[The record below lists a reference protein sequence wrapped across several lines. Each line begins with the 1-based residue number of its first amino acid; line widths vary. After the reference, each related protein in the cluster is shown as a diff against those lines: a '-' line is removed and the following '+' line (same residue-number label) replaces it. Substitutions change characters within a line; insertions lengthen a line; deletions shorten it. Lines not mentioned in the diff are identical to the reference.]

1 MATCPNKNLES
12 WQNLVVSRGNDVAH
26 YLWDKYDGIVPE
38 SESKQSVV
46 KAGLKAVNAL
56 QTDKAVTL
64 FSTLDRNKVKG
75 DAFWNKVQADLQ
87 IPKEQIELLKQYNTT
102 NREELIAN
110 MLGDYSFAIEIN
122 LAKKTEIVPTRELT
136 QEELE
141 ASEYIDPYMIGVPSE
156 EKAIPTQYYSNLT
169 VPGGTNYT
177 ENEIATPAITPA
189 IKGHAQFATDKGIG
203 WFRSDDSVVGIQN
216 RKALP
221 QEIEE
226 ARDTQGVQAAK
237 ELEKNG
243 VPSVGG
249 TLTKTRRILE
259 VQSDLFQ
266 KGREREDLINK
277 KPGDFEDEI
286 RQEPDGT
293 WSIYNNVIGL
303 IQGGFK
309 NEKEAIEFS
318 GPSKEDVSKN
328 QFLQLLNKGNN
339 WVTFFIKSIIQDSAK
354 KGYEKVL
361 FPKGDTASKV
371 EGHSTLEEFK
381 REKEDRIKFVES
393 EKEKILEMK
402 GMSEQEYLN
411 TKPELNSI
419 ESINREINQLK
430 QELERVETEGF
441 GALRPIYNFYETT
454 VANVLK
460 KQGYSPKVVTD
471 EYGNQWNEV
480 SLDKERDRE
489 KILFQIEG
497 VPTSRASESTVAK
510 MKEAAKQ
517 MGINIQSLADYAKA
531 NPDIDTKGVN
541 GVADLAKMSV
551 AVAAGRE
558 DVALTEEIVHISRAM
573 IEQVDPKLVTE
584 MISKIERFK
593 IYKQVFEKY
602 KDNPYYQLSDGRPN
616 IRKIKMEAVD
626 KLITE
631 VIINRNEGTTEYPE
645 LMQEETRSIIQQW
658 WDAIKDMIRSIYRK
672 SSIDVF
678 EEAAARIEG
687 GELVTDFL
695 GNEVFLQIAP
705 NDEVNKFYDALAQM
719 DASMILVNTDP
730 NDRHYTYN
738 NERVTRS
745 VTQKIKEEVGKPF
758 ERSPMDKL
766 EDDQKRDWGTD
777 VHAFMDDYVT
787 NNLID
792 KDGFARAQFLDTP
805 IESRLSSAIQE
816 RLRNFAKELIR
827 SYKPGTRFRVE
838 SKIVNTKAKGM
849 IGTTADFIAI
859 EPDEK
864 KGFVVDMLDWKTM
877 SLDKTQDEDVP
888 WYKQAEWKLQM
899 GEQSKIMYNLK
910 VEPGQLRKARMVPF
924 LANYTYA
931 VQGDRKSGL
940 VLSSMEI
947 GKLDSLQE
955 TNLYLLPVPLN
966 TESTGNAEVD
976 RLLAS
981 MRQYYDKLA
990 KVFVS
995 PEEKYAKRLT
1005 LGEISKAIRHLH
1017 MKLDFGPL
1025 ANVGRTFLN
1034 NAAETLKT
1042 FENIDYNTLSKEEL
1056 RKKLGDLLEYRTSAE
1071 KFATMDQVFINH
1083 IGKEN
1088 LRDEDKKTL
1097 KSLEDINTSTERML
1111 KKIDQIQ
1118 KDFVVQYAIKE
1129 NFIEDTETAKENF
1142 LAAEKE
1148 VDGLS
1153 KTFLEGSKL
1162 APVNTRLA
1170 SNLIMNAKSL
1180 VNIKMSRLINEF
1192 EKLLLPL
1199 YEDAKRSGRS
1209 AFDMIGTVN
1218 NGRLQLIKKID
1229 RKFWDE
1235 ISENAKAKNKQFF
1248 LENMDR
1254 EKYNALAKEAID
1266 RGIKELNTIK
1276 FSSDPDQDELK
1287 RKFRIKQLKNSLDIN
1302 LETFNGYKQG
1312 QFKYLFNQVMKEEGH
1327 YSPEYLQM
1335 RGNENAM
1342 KMWTF
1347 LTNLNQRAKDLGYLD
1362 QEGISFFPL
1371 VEATLLQKMSQS
1383 SETTKQI
1390 KDFFNDMYTTKIDE
1404 LPAHAKID
1412 PETGDVKRQ
1421 IPRFFKRTE
1430 KAVDELSKDLNK
1442 VGTLWIKALLEYENA
1457 KEMENILLTLHNV
1470 EESKGHII
1478 TAPDG
1483 SIVYEGNV
1491 PRVGDDNIKNAALLK
1506 TIIDDEVYGITEDLS
1521 SLGNVNMNRL
1531 AGQLQKDEESKEK
1544 TVLSIKKG
1552 LDTSNV
1558 LVRALAV
1565 GLKPLIA
1572 IANYF
1577 GFNFQAF
1584 INAGN
1589 MYRFREFEAQNL
1601 AITTGVGLSTLDKG
1615 LIDLVVPLNED
1626 ISAEKRRGIAWK
1638 QGFREYLGTWTFTDV
1653 MMSTNAFPDRK
1664 LQLANALAFNKNSMV
1679 MDGKIVNIRQYV
1691 KAQDRARYKTM
1702 SEAERRTYEKGYE
1715 ERVKALKES
1724 SSLDKVAKIEDGQ
1737 VVIPGVSDEELA
1749 KYRTKVIEYGRNLS
1763 GQMNSDNKAG
1773 YRRDALFRSFMMFKT
1788 WIPKQIFVRG
1798 QDIQKSEEQEEWEYG
1813 RTRLFFKTWAQLGL
1827 FNVFQMR
1834 QVLLGTDK
1842 GLKILDEMLEAKRE
1856 DHFKKTGKK
1865 LEITDEEFYD
1875 LVRRQL
1881 SNQMKE
1887 LGLLFSVMGLVIA
1900 AKAAEPPEDAD
1911 ELTRNR
1917 YKFWA
1922 KAINK
1927 VSDELKF
1934 YYDPRSFE
1942 SITKGSVM
1950 PAVGLISKSAQLID
1964 NLQREVTGYA
1974 INDEKMME
1982 KAHPIKYFLNLMPV
1996 GYQFQT
2002 EVLPYIDP
2010 ELAKSLGIRV
2020 TTESRIR

>member
-38 SESKQSVV
+38 SESKESVV

-64 FSTLDRNKVKG
+64 FSTLDRNKVTG
-75 DAFWNKVQADLQ
+75 DRFWNKVQADLQ
-87 IPKEQIELLKQYNTT
+87 IPKEQIELLKQYNTI
-102 NREELIAN
+102 NREELVAN

-122 LAKKTEIVPTRELT
+122 VAKRDVV
-136 QEELE
+136 EEPWRMQVE
-141 ASEYIDPYMIGVPSE
+141 DYETDDRGFPIPGAT
-156 EKAIPTQYYSNLT
+156 PTQFYSNLT

-189 IKGHAQFATDKGIG
+189 IRGHAQFATDKGIG

-259 VQSDLFQ
+259 LQSDLFQ
-266 KGREREDLINK
+266 KGRDKSDLVNQ

-286 RQEPDGT
+286 KQESDGT
-293 WSIYNNVIGL
+293 WSIYNNLVGL
-303 IQGGFK
+303 IEGGFK
-309 NEKEAIEFS
+309 SEKEAIAFS

-328 QFLQLLNKGNN
+328 QFLQLLNKDNN

-354 KGYEKVL
+354 KGYNKVL

-430 QELERVETEGF
+430 QELERVEREGF
-441 GALRPIYNFYETT
+441 GALKPIYNFYETT
-454 VANVLK
+454 VTNVLK

-480 SLDKERDRE
+480 ALNKERERE

-531 NPDIDTKGVN
+531 NPNIDTKGVN

-645 LMQEETRSIIQQW
+645 LMQEETRSLIQQW

-672 SSIDVF
+672 STIDVF

-687 GELVTDFL
+687 GELVTDSL
-695 GNEVFLQIAP
+695 GNEVFLQIAS
-705 NDEVNKFYDALAQM
+705 NDEVNKFYDTLAQM
-719 DASMILVNTDP
+719 DASMNIITTDP

-738 NERVTRS
+738 NERVARS
-745 VTQKIKEEVGKPF
+745 VTQKIKEEVGRQF

-777 VHAFMDDYVT
+777 VHAFLQDYVT

-805 IESRLSSAIQE
+805 VESRLSSAIQE

-827 SYKPGTRFRVE
+827 SYKPGTRFRIE

-864 KGFVVDMLDWKTM
+864 KGFVVDMFDWKTT
-877 SLDKTQDEDVP
+877 SIDKTKDEDVP
-888 WYKQAEWKLQM
+888 WYKQKEWKMQM

-910 VEPGQLRKARMVPF
+910 VQPDQLRKARMIPF

-931 VQGDRKSGL
+931 VQGDRQSGL

-947 GKLDSLQE
+947 GKLDNLQE

-966 TESTGNAEVD
+966 TESTGNPEVD

-981 MRQYYDKLA
+981 MRQYYEKLY
-990 KVFVS
+990 KVPVS
-995 PEEKYAKRLT
+995 PEEKYAKNLM
-1005 LGEISKAIRHLH
+1005 LNEISKAIRHLH

-1042 FENIDYNTLSKEEL
+1042 FENIDYKTLSKEEL

-1071 KFATMDQVFINH
+1071 KFATMDEVFINH

-1097 KSLEDINTSTERML
+1097 KSLEEINNSTGRML
-1111 KKIDQIQ
+1111 KKIDQLQ

-1129 NFIEDTETAKENF
+1129 NFIEDTEAAKENF

-1162 APVNTRLA
+1162 APVNIRLA

-1199 YEDAKRSGRS
+1199 YEDANRSGRS

-1235 ISENAKAKNKQFF
+1235 IAKNAKARNKQFF

-1287 RKFRIKQLKNSLDIN
+1287 RKFRIKQLRNSLDIN
-1302 LETFNGYKQG
+1302 LETFNGYNQG
-1312 QFKYLFNQVMKEEGH
+1312 QFKYLFNQTMKEEGH

-1347 LTNLNQRAKDLGYLD
+1347 LTNLNQRAKQLGYLD
-1362 QEGISFFPL
+1362 QEGMSFFPL
-1371 VEATLLQKMSQS
+1371 IEATLLQKISQS

-1412 PETGDVKRQ
+1412 PETGEVKRQ
-1421 IPRFFKRTE
+1421 IPRFFTRTE

-1572 IANYF
+1572 IANYA

-1927 VSDELKF
+1927 ISDELKF

-1982 KAHPIKYFLNLMPV
+1982 KAHPIKYALNLMPV

>member
-1 MATCPNKNLES
+1 MSC
-12 WQNLVVSRGNDVAH
+12 
-26 YLWDKYDGIVPE
+26 I
-38 SESKQSVV
+38 
-46 KAGLKAVNAL
+46 
-56 QTDKAVTL
+56 
-64 FSTLDRNKVKG
+64 
-75 DAFWNKVQADLQ
+75 
-87 IPKEQIELLKQYNTT
+87 
-102 NREELIAN
+102 
-110 MLGDYSFAIEIN
+110 
-122 LAKKTEIVPTRELT
+122 
-136 QEELE
+136 
-141 ASEYIDPYMIGVPSE
+141 
-156 EKAIPTQYYSNLT
+156 
-169 VPGGTNYT
+169 
-177 ENEIATPAITPA
+177 IT
-189 IKGHAQFATDKGIG
+189 
-203 WFRSDDSVVGIQN
+203 
-216 RKALP
+216 
-221 QEIEE
+221 
-226 ARDTQGVQAAK
+226 
-237 ELEKNG
+237 
-243 VPSVGG
+243 
-249 TLTKTRRILE
+249 
-259 VQSDLFQ
+259 
-266 KGREREDLINK
+266 
-277 KPGDFEDEI
+277 
-286 RQEPDGT
+286 
-293 WSIYNNVIGL
+293 YNN
-303 IQGGFK
+303 Q
-309 NEKEAIEFS
+309 
-318 GPSKEDVSKN
+318 
-328 QFLQLLNKGNN
+328 Q
-339 WVTFFIKSIIQDSAK
+339 
-354 KGYEKVL
+354 
-361 FPKGDTASKV
+361 
-371 EGHSTLEEFK
+371 
-381 REKEDRIKFVES
+381 
-393 EKEKILEMK
+393 
-402 GMSEQEYLN
+402 MSEQEFVEKHIPKEGEIIEYNGIEYMVHDSSREGSQFLSQEALSEEPYNIQQELMNVANQIPFYNLN
-411 TKPELNSI
+411 PVGEGSVEFGEIYPIFNISLTKLLQDGFIKTGKIFDIEKYKNVFGQRSDELTF
-419 ESINREINQLK
+419 QLK
-430 QELERVETEGF
+430 
-441 GALRPIYNFYETT
+441 T
-454 VANVLK
+454 VPASK
-460 KQGYSPKVVTD
+460 S
-471 EYGNQWNEV
+471 
-480 SLDKERDRE
+480 
-489 KILFQIEG
+489 
-497 VPTSRASESTVAK
+497 SESTVAK

-541 GVADLAKMSV
+541 GVADLAKMAV

-558 DVALTEEIVHISRAM
+558 NVALTEEIVHISRAM
-573 IEQVDPKLVTE
+573 IEQTNPKLVTE

-631 VIINRNEGTTEYPE
+631 VIIKRNEGSTEYPE
-645 LMQEETRSIIQQW
+645 LMQEETRSLIQQW

-672 SSIDVF
+672 SNIDVF
-678 EEAAARIEG
+678 EEAAAKIEG
-687 GELVTDFL
+687 GEVVTNSL
-695 GNEVFLQIAP
+695 GEEVFLQISAP
-705 NDEVNKFYDALAQM
+705 NDAVNKFYDTLATM
-719 DASMILVNTDP
+719 DASMNLVNTNP

-738 NERVTRS
+738 NERVARS
-745 VTQKIKEEVGKPF
+745 VTQKIKEEVGRQF

-777 VHAFMDDYVT
+777 VHAFIYDYIA

-805 IESRLSSAIQE
+805 IESRLSPAIQE
-816 RLRNFAKELIR
+816 RLKNFAKELIR

-838 SKIVNTKAKGM
+838 SKIVNTKTKGM
-849 IGTTADFIAI
+849 TGTTADFIAI

-877 SLDKTQDEDVP
+877 SLDKTKDEDVP
-888 WYKQAEWKLQM
+888 WYKQEEWKMQM

-931 VQGDRKSGL
+931 VQGDRQSGL
-940 VLSSMEI
+940 ILSSMEI
-947 GKLDSLQE
+947 GKLDSLKE

-966 TESTGNAEVD
+966 TESTGNPEVD

-990 KVFVS
+990 KVSVS
-995 PEEKYAKRLT
+995 PEEKYAKRLI

-1042 FENIDYNTLSKEEL
+1042 FENIDYKTLSKEEL

-1083 IGKEN
+1083 IGKDN

-1097 KSLEDINTSTERML
+1097 KSLEEINTSTERML

-1129 NFIEDTETAKENF
+1129 NFIEDTEEAKENF

-1162 APVNTRLA
+1162 APVNIRLA

-1180 VNIKMSRLINEF
+1180 VNIKMSRLINQF

-1199 YEDAKRSGRS
+1199 EQAAARAGKS

-1235 ISENAKAKNKQFF
+1235 ISKNAKEKNKQFF
-1248 LENMDR
+1248 LDNMDR
-1254 EKYNALAKEAID
+1254 EKYDALAKEAID

-1287 RKFRIKQLKNSLDIN
+1287 RKFRIKQLRNSLDIG
-1302 LETFNGYKQG
+1302 LETFNGYNQG
-1312 QFKYLFNQVMKEEGH
+1312 QFKYLFNQTMKEEGH

-1335 RGNENAM
+1335 RGNEDAL

-1347 LTNLNQRAKDLGYLD
+1347 LTNLNQRAKQLGYLD
-1362 QEGISFFPL
+1362 QEGMSFFPL
-1371 VEATLLQKMSQS
+1371 VEATILQKISQS
-1383 SETTKQI
+1383 SNTTKQI
-1390 KDFFNDMYTTKIDE
+1390 KDFFGDMYTTKINE

-1412 PETGDVKRQ
+1412 PETNDVKRQ
-1421 IPRFFKRTE
+1421 IPRFFTRTE

-1491 PRVGDDNIKNAALLK
+1491 PRVGEDNIKNAALLK
-1506 TIIDDEVYGITEDLS
+1506 TIIDDEVYGITEDIS

-1552 LDTSNV
+1552 LDTSNI

-1577 GFNFQAF
+1577 GFNFQAY

-1601 AITTGVGLSTLDKG
+1601 AITTGIGLSTIDKG
-1615 LIDLVVPLNED
+1615 LIDLIVPLNDD
-1626 ISAEKRRGIAWK
+1626 ISTEKRRKIAWK
-1638 QGFREYLGTWTFTDV
+1638 QGFRDYLATWTFTDV
-1653 MMSTNAFPDRK
+1653 MMITNAFPDKK

-1679 MDGKIVNIRQYV
+1679 MDGRIVNIRQYV
-1691 KAQDRARYKTM
+1691 KAQDRVRYKTM
-1702 SEAERRTYEKGYE
+1702 SQSERRAYEKGYE
-1715 ERVKALKES
+1715 ERVRALKES

-1798 QDIQKSEEQEEWEYG
+1798 QDIQKSEDQEEWEYG
-1813 RTRLFFKTWAQLGL
+1813 RTRLFFKTWAQLGF
-1827 FNVFQMR
+1827 FNIFQMR

-1842 GLKILDEMLEAKRE
+1842 GLEILDEMLEAKRE

-1865 LEITDEEFYD
+1865 LEITNEEFYD

-1887 LGLLFSVMGLVIA
+1887 LGLLFSIMGLVIA
-1900 AKAAEPPEDAD
+1900 AKAAEPPKDAD

-1927 VSDELKF
+1927 ISDELKF

-1942 SITKGSVM
+1942 SITKGSIM

-1974 INDEKMME
+1974 IGDEEMME
-1982 KAHPIKYFLNLMPV
+1982 KAHPIKYFFNLMPV

>member
-1 MATCPNKNLES
+1 MSKCALDIRYDIVDTATEKLVANGAVVEGEMGYFPNPNKAS
-12 WQNLVVSRGNDVAH
+12 
-26 YLWDKYDGIVPE
+26 
-38 SESKQSVV
+38 SV
-46 KAGLKAVNAL
+46 
-56 QTDKAVTL
+56 
-64 FSTLDRNKVKG
+64 
-75 DAFWNKVQADLQ
+75 
-87 IPKEQIELLKQYNTT
+87 
-102 NREELIAN
+102 
-110 MLGDYSFAIEIN
+110 IN
-122 LAKKTEIVPTRELT
+122 
-136 QEELE
+136 
-141 ASEYIDPYMIGVPSE
+141 
-156 EKAIPTQYYSNLT
+156 
-169 VPGGTNYT
+169 
-177 ENEIATPAITPA
+177 
-189 IKGHAQFATDKGIG
+189 
-203 WFRSDDSVVGIQN
+203 
-216 RKALP
+216 
-221 QEIEE
+221 
-226 ARDTQGVQAAK
+226 
-237 ELEKNG
+237 
-243 VPSVGG
+243 
-249 TLTKTRRILE
+249 
-259 VQSDLFQ
+259 
-266 KGREREDLINK
+266 
-277 KPGDFEDEI
+277 
-286 RQEPDGT
+286 
-293 WSIYNNVIGL
+293 
-303 IQGGFK
+303 
-309 NEKEAIEFS
+309 
-318 GPSKEDVSKN
+318 
-328 QFLQLLNKGNN
+328 
-339 WVTFFIKSIIQDSAK
+339 
-354 KGYEKVL
+354 
-361 FPKGDTASKV
+361 
-371 EGHSTLEEFK
+371 
-381 REKEDRIKFVES
+381 
-393 EKEKILEMK
+393 
-402 GMSEQEYLN
+402 
-411 TKPELNSI
+411 
-419 ESINREINQLK
+419 SINREFKDQVVQEGEKGSFTINPS
-430 QELERVETEGF
+430 ET
-441 GALRPIYNFYETT
+441 LVDIYF
-454 VANVLK
+454 
-460 KQGYSPKVVTD
+460 D
-471 EYGNQWNEV
+471 EYLKSVELAEAQGLIDEEIRRGGYTEEQRGEF
-480 SLDKERDRE
+480 
-489 KILFQIEG
+489 FQLEG
-497 VPTSRASESTVAK
+497 VPASKASESTVAK

-645 LMQEETRSIIQQW
+645 LMQEETRSLIQQW

-672 SSIDVF
+672 SNIDVF

-687 GELVTDFL
+687 GELVTDSL

-705 NDEVNKFYDALAQM
+705 NDAVNKFYDTLAQM
-719 DASMILVNTDP
+719 DASMILVNTNP

-745 VTQKIKEEVGKPF
+745 VTEKIKGEVGRQF

-777 VHAFMDDYVT
+777 VHAFLQDYVT

-864 KGFVVDMLDWKTM
+864 KGFVVDMFDWKTT
-877 SLDKTQDEDVP
+877 SIDKTKDEDIP
-888 WYKQAEWKLQM
+888 WYKQKEWKMQM

-910 VEPGQLRKARMVPF
+910 VQPDQLRKARMIPF

-931 VQGDRKSGL
+931 VQGDRQSGL

-947 GKLDSLQE
+947 GKLDNLQE

-966 TESTGNAEVD
+966 TESTGNPEVD

-981 MRQYYDKLA
+981 MRQYYEKLY
-990 KVFVS
+990 KVPVS
-995 PEEKYAKRLT
+995 PEEKYAKNLM
-1005 LGEISKAIRHLH
+1005 LNEISKAIRHLH

-1042 FENIDYNTLSKEEL
+1042 FENIDYKTLSKEEL

-1097 KSLEDINTSTERML
+1097 KSLEEINASTERML
-1111 KKIDQIQ
+1111 IKIDQIQ

-1129 NFIEDTETAKENF
+1129 NFIEDTEAAKENF

-1162 APVNTRLA
+1162 APVNIRLA

-1229 RKFWDE
+1229 KKFWDE
-1235 ISENAKAKNKQFF
+1235 IANNAKARNKQFF

-1254 EKYNALAKEAID
+1254 EKYDALAKEAID

-1276 FSSDPDQDELK
+1276 FSSDPDQDKLK
-1287 RKFRIKQLKNSLDIN
+1287 RDFRIKQLRNSLDIG
-1302 LETFNGYKQG
+1302 LETFNGYNQG
-1312 QFKYLFNQVMKEEGH
+1312 QFKYLFNQTMKEEGH

-1335 RGNENAM
+1335 RGNENAL

-1347 LTNLNQRAKDLGYLD
+1347 LTNLNQRAKQLGYLD
-1362 QEGISFFPL
+1362 QEGMSFFPL
-1371 VEATLLQKMSQS
+1371 VEATLLQKISQS
-1383 SETTKQI
+1383 SDTTKQI

-1412 PETGDVKRQ
+1412 PETGEVKRQ
-1421 IPRFFKRTE
+1421 IPRFFTRTE

-1491 PRVGDDNIKNAALLK
+1491 PRVGDDNIKNAAILK

-1531 AGQLQKDEESKEK
+1531 AGKLQKDEENKEK
-1544 TVLSIKKG
+1544 TLLSTKKG

-1572 IANYF
+1572 IANYA

-1679 MDGKIVNIRQYV
+1679 LDGKIVNIRQYV

-1702 SEAERRTYEKGYE
+1702 SEAERRAYEKGYE

-1763 GQMNSDNKAG
+1763 GQMSTDNKAG

-1798 QDIQKSEEQEEWEYG
+1798 QDIQKSEDQEEWEYG

-1842 GLKILDEMLEAKRE
+1842 GLQILDEMLEAKRE

-1881 SNQMKE
+1881 ANQMKE
-1887 LGLLFSVMGLVIA
+1887 FGLLISVMGLVIA

-1927 VSDELKF
+1927 ISDELKF

-1942 SITKGSVM
+1942 SITKGSIM